1 MNNDWLK
8 PTDMSHVIAKLQSDE
23 AFKSRLLSD
32 ANSALSG
39 IGIQVPKGLTVK
51 VHENTE
57 STLNF
62 ILPPPMNVELNDSLL
77 ETVAGGVIATK
88 HPNKGG

>member
-1 MNNDWLK
+1 MNNNWLK
-8 PTDMSHVIAKLQSDE
+8 STDVNDVLARLQSDD

-39 IGIQVPKGLTVK
+39 MGIHVPEGLTVK

-62 ILPPPMNVELNDSLL
+62 ILPPPRNAELSDSML
-77 ETVAGGVIATK
+77 ESVAGGTGPTPHVGK
-88 HPNKGG
+88 Q